1 MNTSTLGYTLLSA
14 MQELSD
20 EFRWTRAEM
29 QANRECLEKLR
40 QDLRMAYF
48 DSTTCG
54 NCGAGFEYPV
64 RIAGKETVCP
74 QCTAIIRLPH

>member
-1 MNTSTLGYTLLSA
+1 MNDTTLGYSILSA
-14 MQELSD
+14 VQELTD
-20 EFRWTRAEM
+20 ELKSMRGEMHATREGI
-29 QANRECLEKLR
+29 EKLR

-64 RIAGKETVCP
+64 RIAGKENICP
-74 QCTAIIRLPH
+74 QCTATIRLPL